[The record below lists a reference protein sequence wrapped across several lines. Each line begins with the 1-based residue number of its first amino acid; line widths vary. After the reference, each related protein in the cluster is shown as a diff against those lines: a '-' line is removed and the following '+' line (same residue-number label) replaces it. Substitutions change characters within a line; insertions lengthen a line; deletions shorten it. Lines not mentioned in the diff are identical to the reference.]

1 MAKIIIVEDDPMIA
15 EIYQKKFSEAGFE
28 VFIANSGDQALGLAK
43 TEKADVLMTDLIMPK
58 MDGFQLIEKLRGGE
72 YDLNIRIIVTSNLSQ
87 KEDQEKAIKLGANGF
102 LAKSDFTP
110 SNLVKEVERLL
121 GQYQHQQKNEKKANI
136 AASQAVEGNE
146 EVVGKK
152 KILMIE
158 DEEIFIDM
166 FGEKLRQDGFLVD
179 DARNGAW
186 GIKEAMKN
194 DYDLIVLD
202 MVMPAMTGDEMLEKL
217 KMEDKTRDIPVIVL
231 SASVDGEM
239 EKKVRAMG
247 IQEFFVKTQI
257 TPSKLSDKVVE
268 ILNK

>member
-1 MAKIIIVEDDPMIA
+1 MARIIIVEDDPMIA
-15 EIYQKKFSEAGFE
+15 EIYHKKFAASGFE
-28 VFIANSGDQALGLAK
+28 VFVVNGGDEALNVAK
-43 TEKADVLMTDLIMPK
+43 IEKPDVVMTDLIMPK

-72 YDLNIRIIVTSNLSQ
+72 YDPNIRIIVTSNLSQ
-87 KEDQEKAIKLGANGF
+87 KEDQEKAMKAGANGF
-102 LAKSDFTP
+102 LAKADFTP

-121 GQYQHQQKNEKKANI
+121 GQYQHQQKNEAKANV
-136 AASQAVEGNE
+136 AASQDVEVNE
-146 EVVGKK
+146 EAVSKK

-166 FGEKLRQDGFLVD
+166 FGEKLKQDGFMVD

-186 GIKEAMKN
+186 GIKEAMNN
-194 DYDLIVLD
+194 DYDLIILD

-217 KMEDKTRDIPVIVL
+217 KMEDKTKNIPVIVL

-247 IQEFFVKTQI
+247 AQEFFIKTQI
-257 TPSKLSDKVVE
+257 TPSQLSEKAE
-268 ILNK
+268 ELLNK